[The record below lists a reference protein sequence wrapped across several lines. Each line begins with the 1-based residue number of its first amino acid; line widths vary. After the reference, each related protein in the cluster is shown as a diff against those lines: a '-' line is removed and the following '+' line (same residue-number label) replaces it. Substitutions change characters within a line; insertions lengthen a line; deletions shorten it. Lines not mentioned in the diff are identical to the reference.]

1 MKKFYLRH
9 SKKKKMFECSWQKG
23 KKKEYVEKNVQ
34 KKNTTL
40 IQKKKKKHVQK
51 QKRKKISQHWKPLD
65 LCHPGDYVPICNSTQ
80 NDTKNANDTLKRC
93 DGGRKKWKY

>member
-1 MKKFYLRH
+1 MFLTKREEKRIRRKK
-9 SKKKKMFECSWQKG
+9 CT
-23 KKKEYVEKNVQ
+23 

>member
-9 SKKKKMFECSWQKG
+9 SKKKKMFECFWQKG
-23 KKKEYVEKNVQ
+23 KKKEYVEKMY
-34 KKNTTL
+34 KKKT
-40 IQKKKKKHVQK
+40 QHWYKKKKKYVQK

>member
-1 MKKFYLRH
+1 
-9 SKKKKMFECSWQKG
+9 MFETFEK
-23 KKKEYVEKNVQ
+23 EKNVRMFLTKREEKRIRR
-34 KKNTTL
+34 KKCTKKT
-40 IQKKKKKHVQK
+40 QHWYKKKKKKHVQK
-51 QKRKKISQHWKPLD
+51 QKKKKISQHWKPLD

>member
-1 MKKFYLRH
+1 
-9 SKKKKMFECSWQKG
+9 MFECSWQKG

-34 KKNTTL
+34 KKT
-40 IQKKKKKHVQK
+40 QHWYKKKKKKHVQK
-51 QKRKKISQHWKPLD
+51 QKKKISQHWKPLD